1 MQKTIEAEVQQFEQL
16 YQEHLDRI
24 YRFVY
29 SHVMNREAAEDLT
42 SHIFLKALRG
52 LDLEQSAHSS
62 TAWLFRVAHTTVA
75 DYWRAHYRRATTYSL
90 EELLETDLE
99 DPAAEEGSILSSNAS
114 EDRVQG
120 ILHLLPTR
128 YREVLTYRFLLNLSV
143 RETAVSMGLT
153 ETNVKVM
160 QFRALKLAADLDTI
174 TN

>member
-1 MQKTIEAEVQQFEQL
+1 MQTTIEAEVQQFEQL

-29 SHVMNREAAEDLT
+29 SHVRNREAAEDLT
-42 SHIFLKALRG
+42 SQIFLKALRG

-75 DYWRAHYRRATTYSL
+75 DYWRAHYRRTTYSL
-90 EELLETDLE
+90 EELLEAGWE

-120 ILHLLPTR
+120 ILQLLPAR

-160 QFRALKLAADLDTI
+160 QFRALKRAADLDTL
-174 TN
+174 TT